1 MARFFIDRPIFAW
14 VIAIVIMLAGAM
26 SITQLPL
33 EQYPDI
39 APPTVK
45 IAATYTGASAKTV
58 EDSVTQVIEQQ
69 MTGID
74 KLTYMSASSSSAGSA
89 SINLTFEAGTDPDV
103 AQMQVQNKLQQVE
116 SRLPASVQ
124 SEGLTVTKGGS
135 DFLMIAALASDNP
148 SVTGT
153 QIGDYISS
161 TLLDSISR
169 IDGVGEV
176 KTLGSGYAMRI
187 WLDPAL
193 LQKYALM
200 PSDVTTALEAQNTE
214 VSAGQLGA
222 LPAVAS
228 QQLNAT
234 ISARS
239 KLQTAEEFRNVV
251 VKSTSTGAV
260 VLLGDVA
267 TVELGSDSYDV
278 NSALNG
284 KPAAAMGVQLA
295 TGANALQVGEAV
307 KAKLAELEPYYPS
320 EMQLKNVIA
329 YDTTPFVSLS
339 IEEVVKSLGE
349 AIVLVVLIMF
359 LFLQNFRA
367 TLIPAITVPVVLL
380 GTFGVLAVFGYSI
393 NTLTMFAMVLA
404 IGLLVDDAIV
414 VVENVERVMSEKG
427 LSPLEATRQSMDEI
441 TSALIGIALVL
452 SAVFIPMAF
461 FSGSTGI
468 IYRQFSVTIVSAMVL
483 SVLVAMTLTPA
494 LCATLLKPVDGKGHG
509 PQSGFFGWFN
519 RSFER
524 SAAAYEKLVGGI
536 LRRGGRSLVIY
547 ALVVAA
553 MAVGYAKL
561 PTSFL
566 PDEDQGIL
574 MAQVQLPVGATDDR
588 TQAVLKQF
596 ESYMLEQP
604 EVEAMISIS
613 GLGMGGNSQ
622 NSARAFIRLKDW
634 SERSGAGQDSASIA
648 QRATL
653 ALSSIGD
660 ANVFVMQPPAV
671 RGLGQSSGFDLQ
683 LKDLAGLGHEAL
695 VAAREQFIQLASQ
708 DPRLQGVRSNGLD
721 DTPQLKVSIDD
732 RKAGALSLTTS
743 DINATLS
750 TALGGTYVNDFLNQG
765 RVKKVYVQGEA
776 SARMQ
781 AADLDHW
788 FVRNSND
795 EMVPF
800 SSFASSSW
808 SYGSPLLERYNGSSS
823 LEVVGDPAP
832 GVSSGVAMD
841 AVESIIKQLPE
852 GISYEWTGQSYQL
865 RLSGSQAPLL
875 YAISVLFVFLCLAAL
890 YESWSVPFSVMLVVP
905 LGVVGAVLATRFSG
919 LSNDVY
925 FQVGLLTTVGL
936 AAKNAILIVEFAK
949 HLQEQGNSLVDA
961 TLIAVRQRLRPILMT
976 SLAFMFGVLPLAIS
990 SGAGSAGRQAIGTG
1004 VLGGMFS
1011 ATVLGIF
1018 FVPLFF
1024 VMIRRRFSRVPQAQA
1039 STTTDRTG
1047 EACVAFIGR
1056 CWPFSRCWAAVSIWR
1071 LSTSARK
1078 HR

>member
-1 MARFFIDRPIFAW
+1 VAQFFIDRPIFAW
-14 VIAIVIMLAGAM
+14 VIAIVIMLGGSL
-26 SITQLPL
+26 SISQLPL

-45 IAATYTGASAKTV
+45 ISATYTGASAKTV

-69 MTGID
+69 MKGLD
-74 KLTYMSASSSSAGSA
+74 NLTYMSANSSSAGSA
-89 SINLTFEAGTDPDV
+89 SISLTFTAGTDPDV
-103 AQMQVQNKLQQVE
+103 AQMQVQNKLQQAE
-116 SRLPASVQ
+116 SRLPQSVQ

-135 DFLMIAALASDNP
+135 DFLMIVALASDDP

-153 QIGDYISS
+153 QIGDYIST

-169 IDGVGEV
+169 IDGVGDV
-176 KTLGSGYAMRI
+176 QTLGSGYAMRI

-193 LQKYALM
+193 LEKYALM
-200 PSDVTTALEAQNTE
+200 PSDVSSALEAQNTE

-222 LPAVAS
+222 LPAIKG

-239 KLQTAEEFRNVV
+239 KLQTVEEFRNVV
-251 VKSTSTGAV
+251 VKSSSDGAV
-260 VLLGDVA
+260 VLLGDIA
-267 TVELGSDSYDV
+267 TLELGSESYDIS
-278 NSALNG
+278 SALNG

-295 TGANALQVGEAV
+295 AGANALSVGKAV
-307 KAKLAELEPYYPS
+307 KAKLKEMEPFYPT

-339 IEEVVKSLGE
+339 IEEVVKALGE

-359 LFLQNFRA
+359 LFLQNLRA

-380 GTFGVLAVFGYSI
+380 GTFGVLAMFGYSI

-414 VVENVERVMSEKG
+414 VVENVERLMGEG
-427 LSPLEATRQSMDEI
+427 LSPVAATRQSMREI
-441 TSALIGIALVL
+441 SSALVGITLVL

-461 FSGSTGI
+461 FGGSTGI

-494 LCATLLKPVDGKGHG
+494 LCASLLKTRDGRGHG
-509 PQSGFFGWFN
+509 AQHGFFGWFN
-519 RSFER
+519 RTFER
-524 SAAAYEKLVGGI
+524 ASAGYERWVGVV
-536 LRRGGRSLVIY
+536 LRRWGRSLLLYGAV
-547 ALVVAA
+547 LVV
-553 MAVGYAKL
+553 MAVGYMSL

-574 MAQVQLPVGATDDR
+574 MAQIQLPVGATDSR
-588 TQAVLKQF
+588 TQAVIKQF
-596 ESYMLEQP
+596 EDYILKQP

-622 NSARAFIRLKDW
+622 NTARAFIRLKDW
-634 SERSGAGQDSASIA
+634 DERGGPGQGAAAIA
-648 QRATL
+648 QRATM

-660 ANVFVMQPPAV
+660 ADAFVMQPPTV

-683 LKDLAGLGHEAL
+683 LKDLAGLGHDAL
-695 VAAREQFIQLASQ
+695 VAAREQFLELARK
-708 DPRLQGVRSNGLD
+708 DPRLLGVRSNGLD
-721 DTPQLKVSIDD
+721 DAPQLKVSIDD
-732 RKAGALSLTTS
+732 RKAGALSLSTS
-743 DINATLS
+743 DINTTLS

-765 RVKKVYVQGEA
+765 RVKKVYVQGQA

-788 FVRNSND
+788 FVRNSSN

-800 SSFASSSW
+800 SSFASSTW
-808 SYGSPLLERYNGSSS
+808 SYGSPLLERYNGNAS
-823 LEVVGDPAP
+823 LEIVGDPAP
-832 GVSSGVAMD
+832 GVSSGDAMD
-841 AVESIIKQLPE
+841 AVEAILRQLPQ
-852 GISYEWTGQSYQL
+852 GIGYEWTGQSYQL

-875 YAISVLFVFLCLAAL
+875 YALSVLFVFLCLAAL
-890 YESWSVPFSVMLVVP
+890 YESWSVPFSVILVVP
-905 LGVVGAVLATRFSG
+905 LGVIGAVLATRVAG

-949 HLQEQGNSLVDA
+949 HLQEQGNSLIDA

-976 SLAFMFGVLPLAIS
+976 SLAFMFGVLPLALS

-1024 VMIRRRFSRVPQAQA
+1024 VLIRRRFGSER
-1039 STTTDRTG
+1039 STRQSAPTG
-1047 EACVAFIGR
+1047 DA
-1056 CWPFSRCWAAVSIWR
+1056 
-1071 LSTSARK
+1071 
-1078 HR
+1078 

>member
-1 MARFFIDRPIFAW
+1 MARFFIDRPI
-14 VIAIVIMLAGAM
+14 IMLGGAL
-26 SITQLPL
+26 SISQLPL

-39 APPTVK
+39 APPTVR
-45 IAATYTGASAKTV
+45 ISATYTGASAKTV

-69 MTGID
+69 MKGLD
-74 KLTYMSASSSSAGSA
+74 NLTYMSASSSSAGSA
-89 SINLTFEAGTDPDV
+89 SISLTFAAGTDPDV
-103 AQMQVQNKLQQVE
+103 AQMQVQNKLQQAE
-116 SRLPASVQ
+116 SRLPQSVQ
-124 SEGLTVTKGGS
+124 SQGLTVTKGGS
-135 DFLMIAALASDNP
+135 DFLMIAALASDNE
-148 SVTGT
+148 SVTAT

-161 TLLDSISR
+161 TLLDAISR
-169 IDGVGEV
+169 IDGVGDV
-176 KTLGSGYAMRI
+176 QTLGSGYAMRI
-187 WLDPAL
+187 WLDPAKL
-193 LQKYALM
+193 EKYALM
-200 PSDVTTALEAQNTE
+200 PSDISSALEAQNTE

-222 LPAVAS
+222 LPAVAG

-239 KLQTAEEFRNVV
+239 KLQSAEEFRNVV
-251 VKSTSTGAV
+251 VKSSSDGAV

-267 TVELGSDSYDV
+267 RVELGSESYDV
-278 NSALNG
+278 TSALNG

-295 TGANALQVGEAV
+295 AGANALSVGEAV
-307 KAKLAELEPYYPS
+307 KAKLKELEPFYPS

-349 AIVLVVLIMF
+349 AIILVVLIMY
-359 LFLQNFRA
+359 LFLQNLRA

-380 GTFGVLAVFGYSI
+380 GTFGVLALCGYSI
-393 NTLTMFAMVLA
+393 NTLTLFAMVLA

-414 VVENVERVMSEKG
+414 VVENVERVMSEQG
-427 LSPLEATRQSMDEI
+427 LSPLEATRQSMAEI

-461 FSGSTGI
+461 FAGSTGI

-494 LCATLLKPVDGKGHG
+494 LCATLLKTSDAQGHG
-509 PQSGFFGWFN
+509 TRGGFFGWFN

-524 SAAAYEKLVGGI
+524 SAGRYQGLVDRI
-536 LRRGGRSLVIY
+536 LQRGGRSLLLYGVIL
-547 ALVVAA
+547 LV
-553 MAVGYAKL
+553 MGVGYLNL

-566 PDEDQGIL
+566 PDEDQGML
-574 MAQVQLPVGATDDR
+574 MAQIQLPVGATDSR
-588 TQAVLKQF
+588 TQAVTRQF
-596 ESYMLEQP
+596 EQYLLEQP
-604 EVEAMISIS
+604 EVEALISIT

-622 NSARAFIRLKDW
+622 NTGRAFIKLKDW
-634 SERSGAGQDSASIA
+634 SLRTGQGQDAASIA
-648 QRATL
+648 QRATQAL
-653 ALSSIGD
+653 ASIGD

-683 LKDLAGLGHEAL
+683 LKDLGGLGHEAL
-695 VAAREQFIQLASQ
+695 VAARERFIELAKQ
-708 DPRLQGVRSNGLD
+708 DPRLIGVRSNGLD

-732 RKAGALSLTTS
+732 RKAGALSLSTS

-750 TALGGTYVNDFLNQG
+750 TALGGSYVNDFLNQG

-776 SARMQ
+776 EARMQ

-788 FVRNSND
+788 FVRNNND

-800 SSFASSSW
+800 SSFASSAW
-808 SYGSPLLERYNGSSS
+808 TQGSPLLERYNGNAS

-841 AVESIIKQLPE
+841 AVEAIIRQLPE
-852 GISYEWTGQSYQL
+852 GIGYEWTGQSYQL

-875 YAISVLFVFLCLAAL
+875 YGISVLFVFLCLAAL

-905 LGVVGAVLATRFSG
+905 LGVIGAVLATRFSG

-949 HLQEQGNSLVDA
+949 HLQEQGNSLREA

-976 SLAFMFGVLPLAIS
+976 SLAFMFGVLPLALS

-1011 ATVLGIF
+1011 ATLLGIF

-1024 VMIRRRFSRVPQAQA
+1024 VLIRRRFSRVSGPQSNATEGDA
-1039 STTTDRTG
+1039 
-1047 EACVAFIGR
+1047 
-1056 CWPFSRCWAAVSIWR
+1056 
-1071 LSTSARK
+1071 
-1078 HR
+1078 

>member
-14 VIAIVIMLAGAM
+14 VIAIVIMLAGAL
-26 SITQLPL
+26 SISQLPL

-39 APPTVK
+39 APPTVR
-45 IAATYTGASAKTV
+45 ISATYTGASAKTV

-69 MTGID
+69 MTGLD
-74 KLTYMSASSSSAGSA
+74 NLTYMSATSSSAGSA
-89 SINLTFEAGTDPDV
+89 SINLTFAAGTDPDV
-103 AQMQVQNKLQQVE
+103 AQMQVQNKLQQAE
-116 SRLPASVQ
+116 SRLPQSVQ

-135 DFLMIAALASDNP
+135 DFLMIAALASDNE

-161 TLLDSISR
+161 TLLDQISR

-176 KTLGSGYAMRI
+176 QTLGSGYAMRI
-187 WLDPAL
+187 WLDPAKL
-193 LQKYALM
+193 EKYALM
-200 PSDVTTALEAQNTE
+200 PSDVSTALEAQNTE

-222 LPAVAS
+222 VPAVPG

-234 ISARS
+234 ITARS
-239 KLQTAEEFRNVV
+239 KLQTEDEFRNVV
-251 VKSTSTGAV
+251 VKSSSDGAV
-260 VLLGDVA
+260 VLLSDVGR
-267 TVELGSDSYDV
+267 VELGSESYDMS
-278 NSALNG
+278 SALNG
-284 KPAAAMGVQLA
+284 KPASAMGIQLA
-295 TGANALQVGEAV
+295 TGANALSVGDAV
-307 KAKLAELEPYYPS
+307 KAKLKELEQFYPA

-359 LFLQNFRA
+359 LFLQNPRA

-380 GTFGVLAVFGYSI
+380 GTFGVLALLGYSI

-414 VVENVERVMSEKG
+414 VVENVERVMGEQG
-427 LSPLEATRQSMDEI
+427 LSPLEATRQSMAEI

-461 FSGSTGI
+461 FGGSTGV
-468 IYRQFSVTIVSAMVL
+468 IYRQFSVTIVSAMLL

-494 LCATLLKPVDGKGHG
+494 LCATLLKPADAQGHG
-509 PQSGFFGWFN
+509 PQRGFFGWFN
-519 RSFER
+519 RHFER
-524 SAAAYEKLVGGI
+524 SAQAYQRLVGGI
-536 LRRGGRSLVIY
+536 LQRGRSSLLLYGVLLLV
-547 ALVVAA
+547 
-553 MAVGYAKL
+553 MGVGYSNL

-566 PDEDQGIL
+566 PDEDQGTL
-574 MAQVQLPVGATDDR
+574 MAQIQLPVGATDSR
-588 TQAVLKQF
+588 TQAVMKQF
-596 ESYMLEQP
+596 ENYMLEQP
-604 EVEAMISIS
+604 EVEALISIS

-622 NSARAFIRLKDW
+622 NTGRAFIKLKDW
-634 SERSGAGQDSASIA
+634 SERLGAGQDSASIA

-653 ALSSIGD
+653 ALASIGD

-683 LKDLAGLGHEAL
+683 LKDLAGLGHDAL
-695 VAAREQFIQLASQ
+695 VAAREQFIQLAQQ
-708 DPRLQGVRSNGLD
+708 DPRLLGVRSNGLD

-732 RKAGALSLTTS
+732 RKAGALSLSTS
-743 DINATLS
+743 DINSTLS

-776 SARMQ
+776 AARMQ
-781 AADLDHW
+781 AEDLDHW
-788 FVRNSND
+788 FVRNAKD

-800 SSFASSSW
+800 SSFASSAW
-808 SYGSPLLERYNGSSS
+808 SYGSPLLERYNGISS

-841 AVESIIKQLPE
+841 VVESIVKQLPE
-852 GISYEWTGQSYQL
+852 GIGYEWTGQSYQL

-875 YAISVLFVFLCLAAL
+875 YGISILFVFLCLAAL

-936 AAKNAILIVEFAK
+936 SAKNAILIVEFAK
-949 HLQEQGNSLVDA
+949 HLQEQGASLLEA
-961 TLIAVRQRLRPILMT
+961 TLTAVRQRLRPILMT
-976 SLAFMFGVLPLAIS
+976 SLAFMFGVLPLALS
-990 SGAGSAGRQAIGTG
+990 SGAGSAGRRAIGTG

-1024 VMIRRRFSRVPQAQA
+1024 VLIRRRFTRA
-1039 STTTDRTG
+1039 SMTSTQPAATG
-1047 EACVAFIGR
+1047 DA
-1056 CWPFSRCWAAVSIWR
+1056 
-1071 LSTSARK
+1071 
-1078 HR
+1078 

>member
-193 LQKYALM
+193 LQKYSLM

-380 GTFGVLAVFGYSI
+380 GTFGVLAIFGYSI

-524 SAAAYEKLVGGI
+524 SAAAYEKRVGGI

-648 QRATL
+648 QRATR

-875 YAISVLFVFLCLAAL
+875 YGISVLFVFLCLAAL

-905 LGVVGAVLATRFSG
+905 LGVVGAVLATRFTG

-976 SLAFMFGVLPLAIS
+976 SLAFMFGVLPLALS
-990 SGAGSAGRQAIGTG
+990 TGAGSAGRQAIGTG

-1047 EACVAFIGR
+1047 EA
-1056 CWPFSRCWAAVSIWR
+1056 
-1071 LSTSARK
+1071 
-1078 HR
+1078 

>member
-14 VIAIVIMLAGAM
+14 VIAIVIMLGGAL
-26 SITQLPL
+26 SISQLPL

-45 IAATYTGASAKTV
+45 ISATYTGASAKTV

-69 MTGID
+69 MKGLD
-74 KLTYMSASSSSAGSA
+74 NLTYMSATSSSAGSA
-89 SINLTFEAGTDPDV
+89 SISLTFTAGTDPDV
-103 AQMQVQNKLQQVE
+103 AQMQVQNKLQQAE
-116 SRLPASVQ
+116 SRLPQSVQ

-135 DFLMIAALASDNP
+135 DFLMIVALASDDP

-153 QIGDYISS
+153 QIGDYIST

-169 IDGVGEV
+169 IDGVGDV
-176 KTLGSGYAMRI
+176 QTLGSGYAMRI
-187 WLDPAL
+187 WLAPAL
-193 LQKYALM
+193 LEKYALM
-200 PSDVTTALEAQNTE
+200 PSDISSALEAQNTE
-214 VSAGQLGA
+214 VSAGQLGG
-222 LPAVAS
+222 LPAIKG

-239 KLQTAEEFRNVV
+239 KLQTVDEFRNVV
-251 VKSTSTGAV
+251 VKSNSDGAV

-267 TVELGSDSYDV
+267 TLELGSESYDI
-278 NSALNG
+278 STALNG

-295 TGANALQVGEAV
+295 AGANALNVGKAV
-307 KAKLAELEPYYPS
+307 KAKLKEMEPFYPS

-339 IEEVVKSLGE
+339 IEEVVKALGE

-359 LFLQNFRA
+359 LFLQNLRA

-380 GTFGVLAVFGYSI
+380 GTFGVLAMFGYSI

-414 VVENVERVMSEKG
+414 VVENVERLMGEG
-427 LSPLEATRQSMDEI
+427 LSPVAATRQSMGEI
-441 TSALIGIALVL
+441 SSALVGITLVL

-461 FSGSTGI
+461 FGGSTGI

-494 LCATLLKPVDGKGHG
+494 LCASLLKNRDGQGHG
-509 PQSGFFGWFN
+509 AQHGFFGWFN
-519 RSFER
+519 RTFER
-524 SAAAYEKLVGGI
+524 ASAGYERWVGVV
-536 LRRGGRSLVIY
+536 LRHWVRSLLLYGVVLVI
-547 ALVVAA
+547 
-553 MAVGYAKL
+553 MAVGYMSLA
-561 PTSFL
+561 TSFL

-574 MAQVQLPVGATDDR
+574 LAQIQLPVGATDSR
-588 TQAVLKQF
+588 TQAVIKQF
-596 ESYMLEQP
+596 EDYILKQP

-622 NSARAFIRLKDW
+622 NTARAFIRLKDW
-634 SERSGAGQDSASIA
+634 DERGGRGQSAAAIA
-648 QRATL
+648 QRATMAL
-653 ALSSIGD
+653 ASIGD
-660 ANVFVMQPPAV
+660 ADAFVMQPPTV

-683 LKDLAGLGHEAL
+683 LKDLGGLGHDAL
-695 VAAREQFIQLASQ
+695 VAAREQFLELARK
-708 DPRLQGVRSNGLD
+708 DPRLLGVRSNGLD
-721 DTPQLKVSIDD
+721 DAPQLKVSIDD
-732 RKAGALSLTTS
+732 RKAGALSLSTS
-743 DINATLS
+743 DINTTLS

-765 RVKKVYVQGEA
+765 RVKKVYVQGQA

-788 FVRNSND
+788 FVRNSNN

-800 SSFASSSW
+800 SSFASSTW
-808 SYGSPLLERYNGSSS
+808 SYGSPLLERYNGNAS
-823 LEVVGDPAP
+823 LEIVGDPAP
-832 GVSSGVAMD
+832 GVSAGDAMN
-841 AVESIIKQLPE
+841 AVEAIVRQLPQ
-852 GISYEWTGQSYQL
+852 GIGYEWTGQSYQL
-865 RLSGSQAPLL
+865 RLSGSQAPML

-890 YESWSVPFSVMLVVP
+890 YESWSVPFSVILVVP
-905 LGVVGAVLATRFSG
+905 LGVIGAVLATRVAG

-949 HLQEQGNSLVDA
+949 HLQEQGNSLIDA

-976 SLAFMFGVLPLAIS
+976 SLAFMFGVLPLALS

-1024 VMIRRRFSRVPQAQA
+1024 VLIRRRFGSER
-1039 STTTDRTG
+1039 STRQSAPTG
-1047 EACVAFIGR
+1047 DA
-1056 CWPFSRCWAAVSIWR
+1056 
-1071 LSTSARK
+1071 
-1078 HR
+1078 

>member
-14 VIAIVIMLAGAM
+14 VIAIVIMLAGAL

-116 SRLPASVQ
+116 SRLPSSVQ

-176 KTLGSGYAMRI
+176 KAMGSGYAMRI

-193 LQKYALM
+193 LQKYSLM

-234 ISARS
+234 ITARS

-251 VKSTSTGAV
+251 VKSNSAGAV
-260 VLLGDVA
+260 VLLGEVA

-284 KPAAAMGVQLA
+284 KPSAAMGVQLA
-295 TGANALQVGEAV
+295 TGANALEFGEAV

-380 GTFGVLAVFGYSI
+380 GTFGVLAIFGYSI

-519 RSFER
+519 RTFER
-524 SAAAYEKLVGGI
+524 GAQAYQRVVGKI
-536 LRRGGRSLVIY
+536 LQRSGRSLMVY
-547 ALVVAA
+547 VLVVAA
-553 MAVGYAKL
+553 MAVGYTKL

-574 MAQVQLPVGATDDR
+574 MAQMQLPVGATDDR

-596 ESYMLEQP
+596 ESYILQQP

-613 GLGMGGNSQ
+613 GMGMGGNSQ

-634 SERSGAGQDSASIA
+634 SERTGAGQDSASIA
-648 QRATL
+648 QRATQ

-660 ANVFVMQPPAV
+660 ADVFVMQPPAV

-683 LKDLAGLGHEAL
+683 LKDVAGLGHEAL
-695 VAAREQFIQLASQ
+695 VAAREQLIELARQ

-721 DTPQLKVSIDD
+721 DTPQLKVTIDD

-743 DINATLS
+743 DINTTLS
-750 TALGGTYVNDFLNQG
+750 TALGGSYVNDFLNQG
-765 RVKKVYVQGEA
+765 RVKKVYVQGQA
-776 SARMQ
+776 SSRMQ
-781 AADLDHW
+781 ADDLDHW

-808 SYGSPLLERYNGSSS
+808 TSGSPLLERYNGSSS

-949 HLQEQGNSLVDA
+949 HLQEQGNSLIDA

-976 SLAFMFGVLPLAIS
+976 SLAFMFGVLPLAMS

-1024 VMIRRRFSRVPQAQA
+1024 VLIRRRFSRV
-1039 STTTDRTG
+1039 STPTTDRTG
-1047 EACVAFIGR
+1047 EA
-1056 CWPFSRCWAAVSIWR
+1056 
-1071 LSTSARK
+1071 
-1078 HR
+1078 

>member
-1 MARFFIDRPIFAW
+1 MAHFFIDRPIFAW
-14 VIAIVIMLAGAM
+14 VIAIVIMLGGSL
-26 SITQLPL
+26 SISQLPL

-45 IAATYTGASAKTV
+45 ISATYTGASAKTV

-69 MTGID
+69 MKGLD
-74 KLTYMSASSSSAGSA
+74 NLTYMSATSSSAGSA
-89 SINLTFEAGTDPDV
+89 SISLTFTAGTDPDV
-103 AQMQVQNKLQQVE
+103 AQMQVQNKLQQAE
-116 SRLPASVQ
+116 SRLPQSVQ

-135 DFLMIAALASDNP
+135 DFLMIVALASDDP

-153 QIGDYISS
+153 QIGDYIST

-169 IDGVGEV
+169 IDGVGDV
-176 KTLGSGYAMRI
+176 QTLGSGYAMRI

-193 LQKYALM
+193 LEKYALM
-200 PSDVTTALEAQNTE
+200 PSDISSALEAQNTE

-222 LPAVAS
+222 LPAIKG

-239 KLQTAEEFRNVV
+239 KLQTVDEFRKVV
-251 VKSTSTGAV
+251 VKSNSDGAV

-267 TVELGSDSYDV
+267 TLELGSESYDI
-278 NSALNG
+278 STALNG

-295 TGANALQVGEAV
+295 AGANALNVGKAV
-307 KAKLAELEPYYPS
+307 KAKLKEMEPFYPT

-339 IEEVVKSLGE
+339 IEEVVKALGE

-359 LFLQNFRA
+359 LFLQSLRA

-380 GTFGVLAVFGYSI
+380 GTFGVLALFGYSI

-414 VVENVERVMSEKG
+414 VVENVERLMGEG
-427 LSPLEATRQSMDEI
+427 LSPVAATRQSMREI
-441 TSALIGIALVL
+441 SGALVGITLVL

-461 FSGSTGI
+461 FGGSTGI

-494 LCATLLKPVDGKGHG
+494 LCATLLKARIGKGHG
-509 PQSGFFGWFN
+509 AQHGFFGWFN
-519 RSFER
+519 RTFER
-524 SAAAYEKLVGGI
+524 ASAGYERWVGMV
-536 LRRGGRSLVIY
+536 LRRWGRSLLLYGLV
-547 ALVVAA
+547 LVV
-553 MAVGYAKL
+553 MAVGYVSLA
-561 PTSFL
+561 TSFL

-574 MAQVQLPVGATDDR
+574 LAQIQLPVGATDSR
-588 TQAVLKQF
+588 TQAVIKQF
-596 ESYMLEQP
+596 EDYILQQP

-622 NSARAFIRLKDW
+622 NTARAFIRLKDW
-634 SERSGAGQDSASIA
+634 SERGGSGQGAAAIA

-660 ANVFVMQPPAV
+660 ADAFVMQPPTV

-683 LKDLAGLGHEAL
+683 LKDLGGLGHDAL
-695 VAAREQFIQLASQ
+695 VAAREQFLELARK
-708 DPRLQGVRSNGLD
+708 DARLLGVRSNGLD
-721 DTPQLKVSIDD
+721 DAPQLKVSIDD
-732 RKAGALSLTTS
+732 RKAGALSLSTS
-743 DINATLS
+743 DINSTLA

-765 RVKKVYVQGEA
+765 RVKKVYVQGQA
-776 SARMQ
+776 SSRMQ

-788 FVRNSND
+788 FVRNSNN

-800 SSFASSSW
+800 SSFASSTW
-808 SYGSPLLERYNGSSS
+808 GYGSPLLERYNGNAS
-823 LEVVGDPAP
+823 LEIVGDPAP
-832 GVSSGVAMD
+832 GVSSGDAMA
-841 AVESIIKQLPE
+841 AVEAIIRQLPQ
-852 GISYEWTGQSYQL
+852 GIGYEWTGQSYQL

-875 YAISVLFVFLCLAAL
+875 YGISVLFVFLCLAAL
-890 YESWSVPFSVMLVVP
+890 YESWSVPFSVILVVP
-905 LGVVGAVLATRFSG
+905 LGVIGAVLATRVAG

-949 HLQEQGNSLVDA
+949 HLQEQGSSVIDA
-961 TLIAVRQRLRPILMT
+961 TLVAVRQRLRPILMT
-976 SLAFMFGVLPLAIS
+976 SLAFMFGVLPLALS
-990 SGAGSAGRQAIGTG
+990 TGAGSAGRQAIGTG

-1024 VMIRRRFSRVPQAQA
+1024 VLIRGRFGRVRSANQSAP
-1039 STTTDRTG
+1039 TG
-1047 EACVAFIGR
+1047 DA
-1056 CWPFSRCWAAVSIWR
+1056 
-1071 LSTSARK
+1071 
-1078 HR
+1078 

>member
-14 VIAIVIMLAGAM
+14 VIAIVIMLGGAL
-26 SITQLPL
+26 SISQLPL

-39 APPTVK
+39 APPTVR
-45 IAATYTGASAKTV
+45 ISATYTGASAKTV

-69 MTGID
+69 MKGLD
-74 KLTYMSASSSSAGSA
+74 NLTYMSASSSSAGSA
-89 SINLTFEAGTDPDV
+89 SISLTFGAGTDPDV
-103 AQMQVQNKLQQVE
+103 AQMQVQNKLQQAE
-116 SRLPASVQ
+116 SRLPQSVQ

-169 IDGVGEV
+169 IDGVGDV
-176 KTLGSGYAMRI
+176 QTLGSGYAMRI

-193 LQKYALM
+193 LEKYALM
-200 PSDVTTALEAQNTE
+200 PSDVSTALEAQNTE

-222 LPAVAS
+222 LPAVKG

-251 VKSTSTGAV
+251 VKSGSDGAV

-267 TVELGSDSYDV
+267 SVELGSESYDI

-295 TGANALQVGEAV
+295 AGANALEVGEAV
-307 KAKLAELEPYYPS
+307 KAKLKELAPFYPT

-359 LFLQNFRA
+359 LFLQNLRA

-380 GTFGVLAVFGYSI
+380 GTFGVLALFGYSI

-414 VVENVERVMSEKG
+414 VVENVERVMSEQG
-427 LSPLEATRQSMDEI
+427 LSALAATRQSMDEI
-441 TSALIGIALVL
+441 TSALVGIALVL

-461 FSGSTGI
+461 FGGSTGI

-483 SVLVAMTLTPA
+483 SVVVAMTLTPA
-494 LCATLLKPVDGKGHG
+494 LCATLLKPGHAV
-509 PQSGFFGWFN
+509 QRGFFGWFN

-524 SAAAYEKLVGGI
+524 CSSAYEALVGAV
-536 LRRGGRSLVIY
+536 LQRSRRSLVVYVLI
-547 ALVVAA
+547 AAA
-553 MAVGYAKL
+553 MAAGYASL

-574 MAQVQLPVGATDDR
+574 MAQIQLPVGATDSR
-588 TQAVLKQF
+588 TQAVLQQF
-596 ESYMLEQP
+596 EAYMLKQP

-622 NSARAFIRLKDW
+622 NTARAFIRLKDW
-634 SERSGAGQDSASIA
+634 SERSDDAATIA

-653 ALSSIGD
+653 ALASIGD
-660 ANVFVMQPPAV
+660 ADVFVMQPPAV

-683 LKDLAGLGHEAL
+683 LKDLAGLGHDAL
-695 VAAREQFIQLASQ
+695 VAAREQFIALARQ
-708 DPRLQGVRSNGLD
+708 DPRLLGVRSNGLD
-721 DTPQLKVSIDD
+721 DAPQLKISIDD
-732 RKAGALSLTTS
+732 RKAGALSLSTS
-743 DINATLS
+743 DINSTLS

-776 SARMQ
+776 GTRMQ

-800 SSFASSSW
+800 SSFASSAW
-808 SYGSPLLERYNGSSS
+808 SYGSPLLERYNGTSS

-832 GVSSGVAMD
+832 GVSSGAAMD
-841 AVESIIKQLPE
+841 AVEAIARQLPD
-852 GISYEWTGQSYQL
+852 GIGYEWTGQSYQL

-875 YAISVLFVFLCLAAL
+875 YAVSILFVFLCLAAL
-890 YESWSVPFSVMLVVP
+890 YESWSVPFSVILVVP
-905 LGVVGAVLATRFSG
+905 LGIVGAVWATRFTG

-949 HLQEQGNSLVDA
+949 HLQEQGNSLREA

-976 SLAFMFGVLPLAIS
+976 SLAFMFGVLPLVVS
-990 SGAGSAGRQAIGTG
+990 SGAGSAGRRAIGTG

-1024 VMIRRRFSRVPQAQA
+1024 VLIRRRFGRV
-1039 STTTDRTG
+1039 STTPIVEKGD
-1047 EACVAFIGR
+1047 A
-1056 CWPFSRCWAAVSIWR
+1056 
-1071 LSTSARK
+1071 
-1078 HR
+1078 

>member
-26 SITQLPL
+26 SITRLPL

-239 KLQTAEEFRNVV
+239 KLQTAEAFRNVV

-380 GTFGVLAVFGYSI
+380 GTFGVLAIFGYSI

-524 SAAAYEKLVGGI
+524 SAAAYEKRVGGI

-596 ESYMLEQP
+596 ESYMLAQP

-634 SERSGAGQDSASIA
+634 SERSGAGQDSAAIA
-648 QRATL
+648 QRATR

-788 FVRNSND
+788 FVRNSNN

-875 YAISVLFVFLCLAAL
+875 YGISVLFVFLCLAAL

-905 LGVVGAVLATRFSG
+905 LGVVGAVLATRFTG

-961 TLIAVRQRLRPILMT
+961 TLTAVRQRLRPILMT
-976 SLAFMFGVLPLAIS
+976 SLAFMFGVLPLALS
-990 SGAGSAGRQAIGTG
+990 TGAGSAGRQAIGTG

-1047 EACVAFIGR
+1047 EA
-1056 CWPFSRCWAAVSIWR
+1056 
-1071 LSTSARK
+1071 
-1078 HR
+1078 

>member
-39 APPTVK
+39 ASPTVK

-875 YAISVLFVFLCLAAL
+875 YGISVLFVFLCLAAL

-949 HLQEQGNSLVDA
+949 HLQEQGNSLIDA

-1047 EACVAFIGR
+1047 EA
-1056 CWPFSRCWAAVSIWR
+1056 
-1071 LSTSARK
+1071 
-1078 HR
+1078 